1 MAKLVSEKLGIKPGS
16 RAILIN
22 APVSAVRAIKLPR
35 LKIATRLSGEF
46 DYIHFFAH
54 TQAQLDKKLPSLKK
68 HLKPTGMLWL
78 SWPKNKQ
85 LETDLTLLHVIRLGF
100 DHGLVESKAMSID
113 ETWSASK
120 FTHPKAD
127 VVYQNSFGKLNT
139 NSKK

>member
-22 APVSAVRAIKLPR
+22 APASAVRAIKLPPIKKAAR
-35 LKIATRLSGEF
+35 LAGEF
-46 DYIHFFAH
+46 DYIHFFARS
-54 TQAQLDKKLPSLKK
+54 QAELDKKLPSLKK
-68 HLKPTGMLWL
+68 HLKSTGMLWL

-85 LETDLTLLHVIRLGF
+85 LETDLTLLHIIRLGY

-113 ETWSASK
+113 EVWSASK

-127 VVYQNSFGKLNT
+127 VVYRNSFGKLK
-139 NSKK
+139 SK

>member
-1 MAKLVSEKLGIKPGS
+1 MTKLVSEKLGIKANS

-22 APVSAVRAIKLPR
+22 APASAVRAIKLPP
-35 LKIATRLSGEF
+35 LKKAAKLTGSFE
-46 DYIHFFAH
+46 YIHFFARS
-54 TQAQLDKKLPSLKK
+54 QAELDKKLPTLKK

-78 SWPKNKQ
+78 SWPKNRQ
-85 LETDLTLLHVIRLGF
+85 LGTDLTLPHVIRLGY

-127 VVYQNSFGKLNT
+127 VVYRNSFGKL
-139 NSKK
+139 K